1 MELFDKI
8 VDKSLLI
15 RRLNVTANHV
25 VYEDTIE
32 KNQVCEQLDL
42 FTDYETLNKKREEEK
57 QALMKEKNVQHA
69 ILDIK
74 AKFGKNSILKG
85 MNLEDG
91 ATAIARNGQI
101 GGHKA

>member
-25 VYEDTIE
+25 VYEDTVE
-32 KNQVCEQLDL
+32 KKQVCEQLDL
-42 FTDYETLNKKREEEK
+42 FADYEALNKKREEEK
-57 QALMKEKNVQHA
+57 KALAKEKNVQHA

-74 AKFGKNSILKG
+74 AKFGKNAILKG